1 MNLEKVKLFCEAIK
15 AVSKFRN
22 RDPLAKRKAKKKKLA
37 RAKCKGPN
45 MSVQVD
51 AAGNYKCLVKN
62 RKNRIKRLVAW
73 KKRKRNKRAALVAQ
87 IKRVTNTN
95 QFRS

>member
-37 RAKCKGPN
+37 RARCKGPN
-45 MSVQVD
+45 MTVQKD
-51 AAGNYKCLVKN
+51 ASGNFKCLVKN

-73 KKRKRNKRAALVAQ
+73 KKRKRNKRAAVISQ
-87 IKRVTNTN
+87 IKRVTNTDH
-95 QFRS
+95 FKH